1 MSPVDG
7 DSDKREDAG
16 RHRTRRYEQGELAV
30 ETTKR
35 PVAVQQVKE
44 VEHRVEDRSQCV
56 SNSQVHQK
64 VIGNCAH
71 ALVTEHDPDHDEIPA
86 CGDRH
91 HGDERANKRHLTPQ
105 TASAAAATTFLL
117 MRNNLSAPQI
127 RLIHDFSTI

>member
-7 DSDKREDAG
+7 DSDKGEDAR
-16 RHRTRRYEQGELAV
+16 RHRTRRDELSELAV

-35 PVAVQQVKE
+35 PVAVKHENE
-44 VEHRVEDRSQCV
+44 VEHRVEDRNKRV
-56 SNSQVHQK
+56 GNSQVHQK

-91 HGDERANKRHLTPQ
+91 HGDKRSNIRRLMSHT
-105 TASAAAATTFLL
+105 TSGSEVAAWQFTY
-117 MRNNLSAPQI
+117 MK
-127 RLIHDFSTI
+127 